1 MKLKFEAVYPQPSD
15 CGAGHA
21 KVYAQNAERLCDNNL
36 SSSQLLSYIFVK
48 LYENKSF
55 QDF

>member
-1 MKLKFEAVYPQPSD
+1 MKLKFAAVYPQPSD

-36 SSSQLLSYIFVK
+36 SSSQLL
-48 LYENKSF
+48 
-55 QDF
+55 